1 MAESTHACSPI
12 DPASLLER
20 VVYRRD
26 RITCAKRTL
35 VKIASSRSG
44 AHRLRIDR
52 TRTRFHEDPARACP
66 VARIIGSG
74 FASFWLVGWR
84 PPTASSWVE
93 GRHCRD
99 RWVPLAITSN
109 PASAPRADQLLTP
122 IEHSGAGSMSPGYR
136 GGVPV
141 DREPRQASSPT
152 SDIYRY
158 LCSVIWTSGSTSIG
172 QHILELDSNY
182 NRGWRHSAETSY
194 E

>member
-1 MAESTHACSPI
+1 MAESTRAYSPI

-99 RWVPLAITSN
+99 CWGPTGNHIEPSFRTASR
-109 PASAPRADQLLTP
+109 PAAHADR
-122 IEHSGAGSMSPGYR
+122 SGT
-136 GGVPV
+136 
-141 DREPRQASSPT
+141 PT
-152 SDIYRY
+152 SVFAELRY
-158 LCSVIWTSGSTSIG
+158 LCFVIWTSGLTLV
-172 QHILELDSNY
+172 H
-182 NRGWRHSAETSY
+182 
-194 E
+194 

>member
-1 MAESTHACSPI
+1 MAEFTHAYSPI

-26 RITCAKRTL
+26 RITCAKQTL

-66 VARIIGSG
+66 VARVIGSG
-74 FASFWLVGWR
+74 FASSGWWVGGRQPHTPGWR
-84 PPTASSWVE
+84 ATTVVTAGVPP
-93 GRHCRD
+93 
-99 RWVPLAITSN
+99 AITSN

-141 DREPRQASSPT
+141 DREPRQASSPS
-152 SDIYRY
+152 SDICA
-158 LCSVIWTSGSTSIG
+158 LLFGPAAQPQSVSTS
-172 QHILELDSNY
+172 
-182 NRGWRHSAETSY
+182 
-194 E
+194 